1 MQLERTSSFRNW
13 YYDLSPPPS
22 PLSIPPILDMSAL
35 TLAAPRTAI
44 QQSVLKFPEML
55 IGIVGTS
62 QPIILLYLA
71 FSIDRIYGLSVRMV
85 EEG

>member
-1 MQLERTSSFRNW
+1 
-13 YYDLSPPPS
+13 
-22 PLSIPPILDMSAL
+22 MSAL